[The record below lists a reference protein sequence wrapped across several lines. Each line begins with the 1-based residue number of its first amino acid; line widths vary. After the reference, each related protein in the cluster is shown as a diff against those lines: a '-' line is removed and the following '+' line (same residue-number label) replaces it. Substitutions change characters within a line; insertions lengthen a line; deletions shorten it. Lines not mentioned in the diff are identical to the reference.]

1 MKTHYNCKGHIS
13 IKTKENKYD
22 IVKVQKRVYG
32 DSTEASDDFH
42 NLFLSLMFIFIL
54 YNLFYFVSSYLFA
67 IHMLTAIN
75 NIIIVS
81 QIITDIIIS
90 PHKIIV
96 LLSNLHK

>member
-42 NLFLSLMFIFIL
+42 NLLNQFK
-54 YNLFYFVSSYLFA
+54 
-67 IHMLTAIN
+67 IN
-75 NIIIVS
+75 
-81 QIITDIIIS
+81 
-90 PHKIIV
+90 
-96 LLSNLHK
+96 

>member
-42 NLFLSLMFIFIL
+42 N
-54 YNLFYFVSSYLFA
+54 
-67 IHMLTAIN
+67 
-75 NIIIVS
+75 
-81 QIITDIIIS
+81 
-90 PHKIIV
+90 
-96 LLSNLHK
+96 

>member
-42 NLFLSLMFIFIL
+42 NLLNQILFEVHFDSFKYIQILFLS
-54 YNLFYFVSSYLFA
+54 YLVKF
-67 IHMLTAIN
+67 
-75 NIIIVS
+75 
-81 QIITDIIIS
+81 
-90 PHKIIV
+90 
-96 LLSNLHK
+96 LLKD